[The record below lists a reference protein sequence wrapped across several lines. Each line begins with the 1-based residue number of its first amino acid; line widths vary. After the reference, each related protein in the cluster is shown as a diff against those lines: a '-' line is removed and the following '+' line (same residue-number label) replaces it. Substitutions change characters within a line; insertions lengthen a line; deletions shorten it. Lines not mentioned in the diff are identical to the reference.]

1 MEYAMETRI
10 DRIRERII
18 ELTLTKPRST
28 ESYATLIHL
37 NSVSQL
43 ATFFA
48 MNRSL
53 DWELAAAAGLL
64 HDIDVL
70 VNGSNAD
77 HAFRSSIIAREML
90 VSFGFFSE
98 NDIDT
103 IVSSIAKHSDKS
115 KVDEIYDEILKD
127 ADTMSYYLQKPYENI
142 NNEGPRKERLKR
154 IFKEFGGEGF
164 VL

>member
-1 MEYAMETRI
+1 MKTRI
-10 DRIRERII
+10 DYVREKII
-18 ELTLTKPRST
+18 DLTLTKPQIP

-48 MNRSL
+48 MTRSL

-70 VNGSNAD
+70 MNGYNAD
-77 HAFRSSIIAREML
+77 HAFRSSIIAKDML
-90 VSFGFFSE
+90 ASLDVFSK

-115 KVDEIYDEILKD
+115 KTDEIYDEIIKD
-127 ADTMSYYLQKPYENI
+127 ADTLSYYLQKPYEDI
-142 NNEGPRKERLKR
+142 NNEGFRKERLNK
-154 IFKEFGGEGF
+154 IFKVFGREGF